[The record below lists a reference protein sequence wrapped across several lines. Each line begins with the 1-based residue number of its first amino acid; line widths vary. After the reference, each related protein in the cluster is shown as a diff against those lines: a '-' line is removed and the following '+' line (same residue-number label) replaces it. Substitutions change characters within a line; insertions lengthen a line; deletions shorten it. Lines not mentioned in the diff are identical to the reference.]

1 MALPEELYDTPAS
14 RLDAFLAQRL
24 QPSREWKEEVLEA
37 VKAVEQFLREEPL
50 EGACWPDQEVRVLK
64 LVKVGSF
71 GTGTALR
78 GVAEV
83 RLVAFLSGLRS
94 FQEAARCH
102 QAALRLLRG
111 ALWTC
116 RDLLD
121 LGLEGLEVAPGVPDA
136 LAFTIWTRWTA
147 EPVTVTIVPA
157 YRALGPSAP
166 SSPPPP
172 QVYERLAA
180 ACPDPGRLSPSFCEL
195 QRDFVKHR
203 PTKLKGL
210 LRLVKH
216 WFLRYVK
223 ARSPRA
229 ALPPLYAL
237 ELLTI
242 YAWEV
247 GTQES
252 ESFGLDEGLTTVM
265 ELLQEH
271 ESLCIFWTT
280 FYTLQSP
287 VIEAVV
293 RQQLQRARPII
304 LDPAD
309 PTHNVAEGYRWDIV
323 AQRAC
328 QCLKQD
334 CCYDSED
341 NPVPSWNVK
350 RAQDWRCVMELLLGE
365 GAEVEPE
372 AL

>member
-216 WFLRYVK
+216 WFLRAHHPGPGRPHPQRGGRVQMGH
-223 ARSPRA
+223 SGP
-229 ALPPLYAL
+229 
-237 ELLTI
+237 
-242 YAWEV
+242 
-247 GTQES
+247 
-252 ESFGLDEGLTTVM
+252 EGL
-265 ELLQEH
+265 
-271 ESLCIFWTT
+271 
-280 FYTLQSP
+280 
-287 VIEAVV
+287 
-293 RQQLQRARPII
+293 
-304 LDPAD
+304 
-309 PTHNVAEGYRWDIV
+309 
-323 AQRAC
+323 
-328 QCLKQD
+328 
-334 CCYDSED
+334 
-341 NPVPSWNVK
+341 PVPE
-350 RAQDWRCVMELLLGE
+350 AGLLL
-365 GAEVEPE
+365 
-372 AL
+372 